1 MMDAAAL
8 AALLEASLR
17 DRALQDTLTRF
28 LAENPDALRLAT
40 RRIEDDGL
48 LRRALGPVT
57 ARLLPPRR
65 GQGPRRPPFDAVG
78 LAGAGLQKLV
88 DDYEFE
94 TVLDVGS
101 GAGKHARA
109 LESVGK
115 TVTKLDLGASPYFRK
130 EEEAGRTVIGDAN
143 TVEFAERFDCVWASH
158 VLEHQPNVQQFLQR
172 LSAWAKEGGIIAI
185 TVPPLKF
192 ELVGGHLTL
201 WTPALLIYNL
211 VMAGINCAD
220 AKLYFYGYNITA
232 IVRNTAI
239 PKRPDLVFD
248 SGDVRRLKPFMPAG
262 FAEGVDGFAV
272 AESL

>member
-1 MMDAAAL
+1 MTDAAGF
-8 AALLEASLR
+8 AALLEASRR
-17 DRALQDTLTRF
+17 DRALQDALTDF
-28 LAENPDALRLAT
+28 LAENPDTLRRAV
-40 RRIEDDGL
+40 RRIEDDGAL
-48 LRRALGPVT
+48 HRALAPVT

-65 GQGPRRPPFDAVG
+65 GQGPRRAPFDQVG
-78 LAGAGLQKLV
+78 FAGAGLQKLV
-88 DDYEFE
+88 DDYEFQ
-94 TVLDVGS
+94 TALDVGS

-130 EEEAGRTVIGDAN
+130 EEAAASTVIGDAN
-143 TVEFAERFDCVWASH
+143 RAEFPERFDCVWASH
-158 VLEHQPNVQQFLQR
+158 VLEHQPNVQHFLRR
-172 LSAWAKEGGIIAI
+172 LSAWAKQGGIIAI

-211 VMAGINCAD
+211 VMAGLNCAD

-232 IVRNTAI
+232 ILRNIAI
-239 PKRPDLVFD
+239 PQQPDLVFD
-248 SGDVRRLKPFMPAG
+248 SGDVRRLKPFMPPG

-272 AESL
+272 AEGL